1 MVAGKQFNLIRAS
14 LDIGKEG
21 VEYKQEVAIRSSYT
35 IPCGKMHFRGLLLQ
49 NCFGATD
56 QQSRFG
62 KQNVFTLFHGKN
74 TKINTKGALFDT
86 A

>member
-14 LDIGKEG
+14 LDIGKE
-21 VEYKQEVAIRSSYT
+21 VAIRSSYT
-35 IPCGKMHFRGLLLQ
+35 IPCGKMQFRGLLLQ